1 MHEQVGFDEMVQVND
16 KVAGLVLENICILV
30 WERAEQLLQLQ
41 DLPILWKVSSD
52 QQFFL
57 AQIIL
62 VAVVLM

>member
-30 WERAEQLLQLQ
+30 RERAEQLLQLQ